1 MTTTWL
7 TTLATPVA
15 QARFKYPPHW
25 VPIKLL
31 WRYTHTH
38 HAYNPPHRPNH
49 CVANTSPRTNSA
61 LLRHDSTTKRSR
73 GYVLLR
79 RSKIAPLL
87 VFRIFAG
94 LGDKSALDSGA
105 STVKTLFKSLKA
117 WPERGCSMLTSR
129 LKGETT
135 HPRCPIRGPHAHT
148 RTPNLATQV
157 LPPLAKLSSPAWLW
171 SASSAA

>member
-1 MTTTWL
+1 MPTIL
-7 TTLATPVA
+7 
-15 QARFKYPPHW
+15 
-25 VPIKLL
+25 PI
-31 WRYTHTH
+31 
-38 HAYNPPHRPNH
+38 APNH
-49 CVANTSPRTNSA
+49 CAANTSPRTNSA

-135 HPRCPIRGPHAHT
+135 HPRCPIHGLTHIHANTH
-148 RTPNLATQV
+148 ATQV